1 MPLPGSQ
8 RPIADN
14 RPQPPAR
21 RRCGGG
27 NPCSQHC
34 NTLLLTQFTA
44 LQATSSPWAARRR
57 QRRWRQ
63 RRRPGGCVS
72 WPWQLPRAP
81 RAPHCPPPPITST
94 LYSTFVSRTWP
105 LSHTLSHTALYRQSS
120 WVTGRR
126 LGLRTQGRASQ
137 CHKGPPAHAHT
148 IYFIRCPTTVQRSA
162 RGQWFRL
169 AGRSPV
175 GFGVTR
181 QIPPQFPP
189 PPFPPCIIYRAC
201 RRVAIDSAPAMLHSY
216 RGCLCRVARAVVTS
230 SRNRLCPAHID
241 ELGV

>member
-1 MPLPGSQ
+1 MLDCRCWIIRYTSTPP
-8 RPIADN
+8 
-14 RPQPPAR
+14 PPATFA
-21 RRCGGG
+21 GLA
-27 NPCSQHC
+27 S
-34 NTLLLTQFTA
+34 
-44 LQATSSPWAARRR
+44 
-57 QRRWRQ
+57 
-63 RRRPGGCVS
+63 
-72 WPWQLPRAP
+72 RAP
-81 RAPHCPPPPITST
+81 RAPHCPPPPTA
-94 LYSTFVSRTWP
+94 LLLLHYSTRIADLAAVSHSFTYGVI
-105 LSHTLSHTALYRQSS
+105 YRQSS

-137 CHKGPPAHAHT
+137 CHKGPPTHAHT

>member
-137 CHKGPPAHAHT
+137 RAART
-148 IYFIRCPTTVQRSA
+148 RTQYTSSA
-162 RGQWFRL
+162 
-169 AGRSPV
+169 V
-175 GFGVTR
+175 
-181 QIPPQFPP
+181 
-189 PPFPPCIIYRAC
+189 
-201 RRVAIDSAPAMLHSY
+201 RRVYSAGAQCGFAPRRSLTGWLRRHPTDPSPNPPSPLPPLHHLS
-216 RGCLCRVARAVVTS
+216 C
-230 SRNRLCPAHID
+230 
-241 ELGV
+241 E